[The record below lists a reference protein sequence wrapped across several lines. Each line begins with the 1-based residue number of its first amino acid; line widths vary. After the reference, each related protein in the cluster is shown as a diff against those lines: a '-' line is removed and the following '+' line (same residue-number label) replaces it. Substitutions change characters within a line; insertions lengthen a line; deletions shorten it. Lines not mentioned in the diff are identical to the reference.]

1 MKFDKLISRVR
12 FLVLALPLFALGSTL
27 HVGCSSS
34 NSGGYYYGNNYGGYG
49 YYGSSGSTSGG
60 QNQPDPSNPFG
71 E

>member
-1 MKFDKLISRVR
+1 MKFEKLISRAR

-27 HVGCSSS
+27 HVGCSSNS
-34 NSGGYYYGNNYGGYG
+34 SGGYYYGGGYG
-49 YYGSSGSTSGG
+49 YYGSNSSSSGQ

>member
-12 FLVLALPLFALGSTL
+12 ILVLALPLFALGSTL

-34 NSGGYYYGNNYGGYG
+34 NSGGYYYGNNYG